1 PPIACARESYAGAG
15 LHLDF
20 GVLRFSEVATDL
32 RRPEAPVPTEGAN
45 RGDLSRSRP
54 TRDRLRV
61 HAEHRGNLRRGE
73 KGVLCAVVVHVHSFG
88 LPAPLSGSYNEVSDT
103 HGMRSIVRSRHFPRP
118 NGLVRKSTGTR
129 AVSGTLRSSAA
140 LRADRSRR
148 PRGGRLLP
156 GPQARPAG
164 DYRPPPPPT

>member
-1 PPIACARESYAGAG
+1 MCPRSYAGTG

-20 GVLRFSEVATDL
+20 GVLRFGEVATDL
-32 RRPEAPVPTEGAN
+32 GRPKAPVSTEGAD
-45 RGDLSRSRP
+45 RGDLARPCP

-61 HAEHRGNLRRGE
+61 HAEHRGHLRRGE

-103 HGMRSIVRSRHFPRP
+103 HGMRSIVRSRHFARA
-118 NGLVRKSTGTR
+118 NGLVTNSAGAR
-129 AVSGTLRSSAA
+129 AASGTLTSSAA
-140 LRADRSRR
+140 LRADRGRR

-156 GPQARPAG
+156 R
-164 DYRPPPPPT
+164 